1 MEGHLSGYGGNT
13 NASEVFMANDFDLE
27 LQTTHMEFSEPNVP
41 SQVNTE
47 EIEEIDGEQFAT
59 GAANKK
65 GFSHRG
71 KAFLPQEDRVIVSG
85 WLNIST
91 DACTGASQ
99 TSNAFYAR
107 LHKYF
112 LENWDIG
119 SNRTQVSIQNRWTTI
134 RKAVSKFTAIHSAI
148 QRRNESGKNDLDK
161 VKDAIIVYEQT
172 KPWQFAHCWE
182 IMREEPK
189 WNNYLLECNKPKQ
202 PVNKDNQPA
211 PALETPATRAQIER
225 PEGRDSV
232 KKRRAAV
239 EESSSSV
246 AVEMLQKIHN
256 RGQQLDEQEAKQKE
270 ELIAIERAKFD
281 LQQKALL
288 AKIEQGEKKIEL
300 QREISCDQREV
311 SLEQIKLQRDIME
324 TNRFQTEA
332 QIMFTDLNSFCPSVR
347 FWIAKK

>member
-1 MEGHLSGYGGNT
+1 
-13 NASEVFMANDFDLE
+13 
-27 LQTTHMEFSEPNVP
+27 
-41 SQVNTE
+41 
-47 EIEEIDGEQFAT
+47 
-59 GAANKK
+59 
-65 GFSHRG
+65 
-71 KAFLPQEDRVIVSG
+71 
-85 WLNIST
+85 
-91 DACTGASQ
+91 
-99 TSNAFYAR
+99 
-107 LHKYF
+107 
-112 LENWDIG
+112 
-119 SNRTQVSIQNRWTTI
+119 
-134 RKAVSKFTAIHSAI
+134 VSKFTAIHSAI

-161 VKDAIIVYEQT
+161 VLTYVSLYWLSASNCTGCLTSQCTGCLQVKDAIRVYEQI

-300 QREISCDQREV
+300 QREISRDQREV

-347 FWIAKK
+347 FWIAKKQRDILEKEGINPAKSTSGATDDHHP